1 MKEEFVQN
9 LLAKKIILSNEL
21 KMGINTDVNGQVL
34 QEEGKTSTDIY
45 AIGSLLRGILW
56 ETTAV
61 PEISKQAEQI
71 AKQIVDSIK

>member
-1 MKEEFVQN
+1 
-9 LLAKKIILSNEL
+9 
-21 KMGINTDVNGQVL
+21 MGIKTDVNGQVL
-34 QEEGKTSTDIY
+34 QAEGKTSTDIY